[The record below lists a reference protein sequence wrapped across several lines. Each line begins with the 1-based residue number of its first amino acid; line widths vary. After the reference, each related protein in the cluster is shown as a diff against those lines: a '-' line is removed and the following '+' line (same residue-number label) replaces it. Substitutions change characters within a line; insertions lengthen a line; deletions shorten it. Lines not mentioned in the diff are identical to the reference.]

1 MKRRSLLQVL
11 AISAGSLLVHLP
23 LAIATEDKRLVRMA
37 TIESDSDGTR
47 LVFQVD
53 ADMTTNGFMLDRPD
67 RAVLDFIGAPLVIN
81 PGLSNFSNALV
92 KKIRY
97 GDQGAKSSRLV
108 LDLVQPAKLETSYTT
123 NTEGGRE
130 WIVRLKPTSG
140 APAAVATTA
149 PSPATASTHDSP
161 IMEQPQPA
169 LPREAAP
176 ANTNKRV
183 SLTVKELRQEGETI
197 HILFAANGPI
207 HHKGYVLQGP
217 ERGVIDFFDISSSNL
232 DKIRSFR
239 NEFVKGVRIG
249 RPFANG
255 TRVVFDCQTSVNLNL
270 SISKPR
276 DGQGE
281 ELLLRLAQ
289 NSGTLAK
296 VEDKQ
301 PVAVASEPKAELP
314 RETPPQHVETAPPSP
329 PPPPELEETEAVS
342 PNTSAV
348 SAFDSSLNKHL
359 ADRGGESPS
368 QMTTNPLAPAEQGD
382 TLKNRPLPPAD
393 PSPAGSQER
402 GAAILPGQQGDLA
415 QRKNPWPTIAR
426 EETEI
431 HRRNGNTIIMI
442 DPGHGGIDPGAI
454 GRGGTREKDV
464 TLAVAKRLFH
474 KLNGHQGC
482 QVILTRNEDRFLTL
496 RNRIALAR
504 NVRADLFLSLHADAY
519 RDSRIHGASVFCLA
533 DGAQIIVDEKDQQLA
548 HRENSSSDLQTVASS
563 GDNQDSLLE
572 FLQMESIKRVSI
584 AESLQFGHK
593 LIQSLSSQ
601 PGITI
606 HYPRVKRVN
615 FLVLKNPG
623 IPSSL
628 VEMAFLSNHVDERR
642 MVNNDYQER
651 VAQGLATG
659 ICKFFQMSPTSKT

>member
-11 AISAGSLLVHLP
+11 AISAGSLLVPFP
-23 LAIATEDKRLVRMA
+23 LAIAADDKGLVRLA
-37 TIESDSDGTR
+37 TIDSDTDGTR
-47 LVFQVD
+47 MVFQVD
-53 ADMTTNGFMLDRPD
+53 GDMTTNGFMLDRPD

-81 PGLSNFSNALV
+81 QGLAGFTNTLV
-92 KKIRY
+92 KKVRF

-108 LDLVQPAKLETSYTT
+108 FDLTQAAKMESSHQS
-123 NTEGGRE
+123 NADGKRE
-130 WIVRLKPTSG
+130 WVVRLKPAQGS
-140 APAAVATTA
+140 PAAVATTT
-149 PSPATASTHDSP
+149 PPPETASAHDTP
-161 IMEQPQPA
+161 IAEHAQPTPPQEIPT
-169 LPREAAP
+169 PGK
-176 ANTNKRV
+176 NKKI

-197 HILFAANGPI
+197 QILFAANGPI

-217 ERGVIDFFDISSSNL
+217 ERGVIDFFDISSFNL
-232 DKIRSFR
+232 DKIRSFH
-239 NEFVKGVRIG
+239 NEWVKGVRIG
-249 RPFANG
+249 RPFANE
-255 TRVVFDCQTSVNLNL
+255 TRIVFDCQTPVNLSV
-270 SISKPR
+270 SISKPQS
-276 DGQGE
+276 GQGE
-281 ELLLRLAQ
+281 ELVLRLAQ
-289 NSGTLAK
+289 NGSAIAK
-296 VEDKQ
+296 MEVKE
-301 PVAVASEPKAELP
+301 PVAVANEPKVERP
-314 RETPPQHVETAPPSP
+314 RETPPQQAVKAQPPA
-329 PPPPELEETEAVS
+329 PPPEPEEVETVS

-359 ADRGGESPS
+359 ADRGEAIP
-368 QMTTNPLAPAEQGD
+368 TREIAPNPPVTAEQPGQ
-382 TLKNRPLPPAD
+382 LKADPLPTHSD
-393 PSPAGSQER
+393 QTKSQER
-402 GAAILPGQQGDLA
+402 GTTSQQGDRAPKTSPRPLSFH
-415 QRKNPWPTIAR
+415 
-426 EETEI
+426 EEPEI
-431 HRRNGNTIIMI
+431 HPRNSNTVIMI

-464 TLAVAKRLFH
+464 TLAVAKRLFN

-482 QVILTRNEDRFLTL
+482 KVILTRNDDRFLTL

-504 NVRADLFLSLHADAY
+504 NARADLFLSLHADAY

-548 HRENSSSDLQTVASS
+548 HRENSSSDLQTAANGGVEH
-563 GDNQDSLLE
+563 QDTLLE

-593 LIQSLSSQ
+593 LIQSLSTQ

-642 MVNNDYQER
+642 MVNNEYQER
-651 VAQGLATG
+651 IAQGLASG

>member
-1 MKRRSLLQVL
+1 M

-23 LAIATEDKRLVRMA
+23 LAIAAEDKKLVRMA
-37 TIESDSDGTR
+37 TIDSDTDGTR

-53 ADMTTNGFMLDRPD
+53 VDMTTNGFMLDRPD
-67 RAVLDFIGAPLVIN
+67 RAVLDFIGAPLVMN

-97 GDQGAKSSRLV
+97 GDQGAKNSRLV
-108 LDLVQPAKLETSYTT
+108 LDLAQPAKLETSYTT
-123 NTEGGRE
+123 NAEGGRE

-140 APAAVATTA
+140 APVSVATTA
-149 PSPATASTHDSP
+149 PSPTTASAHDSP

-169 LPREAAP
+169 VPREAAP

-217 ERGVIDFFDISSSNL
+217 ERGVIDFFDISSTSL
-232 DKIRSFR
+232 DKIRAFR

-270 SISKPR
+270 SISKPG

-281 ELLLRLAQ
+281 ELLLRLTQ

-296 VEDKQ
+296 VEVKQ
-301 PVAVASEPKAELP
+301 PGAFASEPKVEPP

-329 PPPPELEETEAVS
+329 PPPPELEGTEAVS

-359 ADRGGESPS
+359 ADRGGEPPS
-368 QMTTNPLAPAEQGD
+368 RDIAPNPLAPGEQRD
-382 TLKNRPLPPAD
+382 PLRSAPPTH
-393 PSPAGSQER
+393 PGQTGSPER
-402 GAAILPGQQGDLA
+402 GAALPPDQQGDLA
-415 QRKNPWPTIAR
+415 QRKNPWPSIAHA
-426 EETEI
+426 ETES
-431 HRRNGNTIIMI
+431 HRRNSNTIIMI

-464 TLAVAKRLFH
+464 TLAVAKRLYN

-533 DGAQIIVDEKDQQLA
+533 DGAQITVDEKDQQLA

-563 GDNQDSLLE
+563 SDNQDSLLE

-628 VEMAFLSNHVDERR
+628 VEMAFLSNQVDERR

-659 ICKFFQMSPTSKT
+659 ICKFFQLSPTSKT